1 MLQVCENFSTIIL
14 NSNYTK
20 KNLDDLNK
28 YIDTY
33 NCTDM
38 TVDISA
44 LNILDAS
51 KVATL
56 GSTIHYIKYPDG
68 KINWIVNSNKVKD
81 YTSSMNLGNSHFICK
96 K

>member
-1 MLQVCENFSTIIL
+1 MLQVCENISTIVL
-14 NSNYTK
+14 NSNYSN
-20 KNLDDLNK
+20 KNLEYLNS
-28 YIDTY
+28 YIDTN
-33 NCTDM
+33 NCTNI

-56 GSTIHYIKYPDG
+56 GSTIHYIKYPEG
-68 KINWIVNSNKVKD
+68 KINWIVNSAKVKD
-81 YTSSMNLGNSHFICK
+81 YTSSMNLGNSRFIYK